1 MIELLESRGMV
12 TYACK
17 GAPRMA
23 KVSLR
28 MDEDEV
34 GMAFGDKAMLGAIID
49 DVTCICKWFWWEKNY
64 FAWSSN
70 IANMIY
76 ISMIISSVTYKLY
89 VHYAHLFVLGYAAKK
104 FQVLYKQLHRRQYG

>member
-1 MIELLESRGMV
+1 MFVFVSLEFFSNVIFSGMIELLESRGMV

-34 GMAFGDKAMLGAIID
+34 AMAFGDKAMLGAIIE
-49 DVTCICKWFWWEKNY
+49 DVSCICK
-64 FAWSSN
+64 
-70 IANMIY
+70 
-76 ISMIISSVTYKLY
+76 
-89 VHYAHLFVLGYAAKK
+89 
-104 FQVLYKQLHRRQYG
+104 

>member
-12 TYACK
+12 TYVCK

-49 DVTCICKWFWWEKNY
+49 DVTCICKWVVWLKNIY
-64 FAWSSN
+64 NFVWYGKYVHLWQTQHLHLVN
-70 IANMIY
+70 IDGGYLMEFKHSLQSY
-76 ISMIISSVTYKLY
+76 ISVP
-89 VHYAHLFVLGYAAKK
+89 GYA
-104 FQVLYKQLHRRQYG
+104 LMQL

>member
-1 MIELLESRGMV
+1 MLVSLIFYFVSLEFVSNVIFSGMIELLESRGMV

-34 GMAFGDKAMLGAIID
+34 AMAFGDKAMLGAIID
-49 DVTCICKWFWWEKNY
+49 DVSCICK
-64 FAWSSN
+64 
-70 IANMIY
+70 
-76 ISMIISSVTYKLY
+76 
-89 VHYAHLFVLGYAAKK
+89 
-104 FQVLYKQLHRRQYG
+104 

>member
-1 MIELLESRGMV
+1 MILCPLELVSNLIFSGMIELLESRGMV

-34 GMAFGDKAMLGAIID
+34 AMAFGDKAMLGAIID
-49 DVTCICKWFWWEKNY
+49 DVSCICK
-64 FAWSSN
+64 
-70 IANMIY
+70 
-76 ISMIISSVTYKLY
+76 
-89 VHYAHLFVLGYAAKK
+89 
-104 FQVLYKQLHRRQYG
+104 

>member
-1 MIELLESRGMV
+1 MSVGLMFDIVSLEFVSNLIFSGMIELLESRGMV

-34 GMAFGDKAMLGAIID
+34 AMAFGDKAMLGAIID
-49 DVTCICKWFWWEKNY
+49 DVSCICK
-64 FAWSSN
+64 
-70 IANMIY
+70 
-76 ISMIISSVTYKLY
+76 
-89 VHYAHLFVLGYAAKK
+89 
-104 FQVLYKQLHRRQYG
+104 

>member
-1 MIELLESRGMV
+1 MVSLIFYFVSLEFVSNLIFSGMIELLESRGMV

-34 GMAFGDKAMLGAIID
+34 AMAFGDKAMLGAIID
-49 DVTCICKWFWWEKNY
+49 DVSCICK
-64 FAWSSN
+64 
-70 IANMIY
+70 
-76 ISMIISSVTYKLY
+76 
-89 VHYAHLFVLGYAAKK
+89 
-104 FQVLYKQLHRRQYG
+104 

>member
-12 TYACK
+12 TYVCK

-49 DVTCICKWFWWEKNY
+49 DVTCICKCNRGHGEK
-64 FAWSSN
+64 ARH
-70 IANMIY
+70 AG
-76 ISMIISSVTYKLY
+76 
-89 VHYAHLFVLGYAAKK
+89 LGP
-104 FQVLYKQLHRRQYG
+104 LGLGLD

>member
-1 MIELLESRGMV
+1 MSVCLMFDFVSLEFFSNVIFSGMIELLESRGMV

-34 GMAFGDKAMLGAIID
+34 AMAFGDKAMLGAIID
-49 DVTCICKWFWWEKNY
+49 DVSCICK
-64 FAWSSN
+64 
-70 IANMIY
+70 
-76 ISMIISSVTYKLY
+76 
-89 VHYAHLFVLGYAAKK
+89 
-104 FQVLYKQLHRRQYG
+104 

>member
-1 MIELLESRGMV
+1 MSVSLMFDFVSLEFVSNLIFSGMIELLESRGMV

-34 GMAFGDKAMLGAIID
+34 AMAFGDKAMLGAIID
-49 DVTCICKWFWWEKNY
+49 DVSCICK
-64 FAWSSN
+64 
-70 IANMIY
+70 
-76 ISMIISSVTYKLY
+76 
-89 VHYAHLFVLGYAAKK
+89 
-104 FQVLYKQLHRRQYG
+104 

>member
-1 MIELLESRGMV
+1 MSVCLMFDFVSLEFFSNVIFSGMIELLESRGMV

-34 GMAFGDKAMLGAIID
+34 AMAFGDKAMLGAIIE
-49 DVTCICKWFWWEKNY
+49 DVSCICK
-64 FAWSSN
+64 
-70 IANMIY
+70 
-76 ISMIISSVTYKLY
+76 
-89 VHYAHLFVLGYAAKK
+89 
-104 FQVLYKQLHRRQYG
+104 

>member
-1 MIELLESRGMV
+1 MSVSLMFDFVSLEFSSNVIFSGMIELLESRGMV

-34 GMAFGDKAMLGAIID
+34 AMAFGDKAMLGAIID
-49 DVTCICKWFWWEKNY
+49 DVSCICK
-64 FAWSSN
+64 
-70 IANMIY
+70 
-76 ISMIISSVTYKLY
+76 
-89 VHYAHLFVLGYAAKK
+89 
-104 FQVLYKQLHRRQYG
+104 